1 MDKAENEILL
11 LVVQFQLAM
20 ELFQWNFFPISN
32 GTFLG
37 AKFKTLSNNFKMCF
51 IIKMYRI

>member
-1 MDKAENEILL
+1 MDKAENESLL
-11 LVVQFQLAM
+11 FVVQFQLAM

-37 AKFKTLSNNFKMCF
+37 AKFKTL
-51 IIKMYRI
+51 